1 MPRNK
6 KQFEEIRQAKI
17 NLIMNTALE
26 LFANEGYFTT
36 SISKIAKKA
45 GISKGLM
52 YNYFESKEA
61 LLIRIMSVGLEEVLN
76 TFDSNHDGVL
86 SEEEMVDF
94 IHKAFNMLEE
104 NTQHW
109 KLYFAV
115 LLQPQVLK
123 LLSNKLHEVYS
134 KVYGMLTYYYKSHK
148 VDNPEQEALLFGA
161 LLDGI
166 AFNYVLNP
174 EVISIEKIKK
184 IIIQKFCYLN
194 K

>member
-6 KQFEEIRQAKI
+6 KQFEEIRQTKI
-17 NLIMNTALE
+17 NLIMDTALE

-52 YNYFESKEA
+52 YNYFESKEE
-61 LLIRIMSVGLEEVLN
+61 LLIRIMSIGFEDMLN
-76 TFDSNHDGVL
+76 TFDPDHDGVL

-104 NTQHW
+104 NIQHW

-115 LLQPQVLK
+115 LIQPQVLK
-123 LLSNKLHEVYS
+123 LLS
-134 KVYGMLTYYYKSHK
+134 TC
-148 VDNPEQEALLFGA
+148 F
-161 LLDGI
+161 
-166 AFNYVLNP
+166 
-174 EVISIEKIKK
+174 KI
-184 IIIQKFCYLN
+184 LS
-194 K
+194 